1 MKSIDRNMLPVCRKA
16 PLGLKLF
23 LAVLVLSVLGST
35 AARADIIGDTVV
47 IQYLYP
53 NSSTEFGLSATG
65 VVTSTGV
72 TLNLFSNQ
80 SITVFGGDVQ
90 MVGVRDP
97 SSSFVGATFN
107 GVSIQDLTNPSAF
120 TTFSIDPATT
130 IPGFGLSDVSIQG
143 GLLFINYEG
152 LTTPLGSLAQVD
164 FTGSNSTVPEPSTIT
179 LLLLGSGALSTLLRR
194 RGAVR

>member
-1 MKSIDRNMLPVCRKA
+1 MKSIDCNMLPVCRRA
-16 PLGLKLF
+16 RLGLKLF

-53 NSSTEFGLSATG
+53 DSSTQFGLSATG

-72 TLNLFSNQ
+72 TLNLFNEVT
-80 SITVFGGDVQ
+80 ITVFGGDVQ
-90 MVGVRDP
+90 MVGITDP
-97 SSSFVGATFN
+97 STLFLTAAFN
-107 GVSIQDLTNPSAF
+107 GVSVQDLTNPSAF
-120 TTFSIDPATT
+120 TTFSIDPAST
-130 IPGFGLSDVSIQG
+130 IPGFNLSDVSIQG

-164 FTGSNSTVPEPSTIT
+164 FSGGNSPVPEPSTIT
-179 LLLLGSGALSTLLRR
+179 LLFLGSGALSTLLRR

>member
-53 NSSTEFGLSATG
+53 DSSTEFGLSATG

-164 FTGSNSTVPEPSTIT
+164 FTGGNSTVPEPSTIT

>member
-1 MKSIDRNMLPVCRKA
+1 MKSIDRNMLPVCHRA

-53 NSSTEFGLSATG
+53 DSSTQFGLSATG

-72 TLNLFSNQ
+72 TLNLFNEVT
-80 SITVFGGDVQ
+80 ITVFGGDVQ
-90 MVGVRDP
+90 MVGITDP
-97 SSSFVGATFN
+97 STLFLTAAFN

-130 IPGFGLSDVSIQG
+130 IPAFNLSDVSIQG

-164 FTGSNSTVPEPSTIT
+164 FSGGNSPVPEPSTIT

>member
-53 NSSTEFGLSATG
+53 DSSTEFGLSATG

>member
-1 MKSIDRNMLPVCRKA
+1 MKSIDCNMLFVCRRA
-16 PLGLKLF
+16 RLGLKLF

-47 IQYLYP
+47 IQYLFP
-53 NSSTEFGLSATG
+53 NSSTQFGLSATG
-65 VVTSTGV
+65 VVTSTGI
-72 TLNLFSNQ
+72 TLNLFGHQ
-80 SITVFGGDVQ
+80 TVTVFGGDVQ

-97 SSSFVGATFN
+97 SSFFVTAAFN

-130 IPGFGLSDVSIQG
+130 IPGFNLSDVSIQG

-164 FTGSNSTVPEPSTIT
+164 FSGGNSPVPEPSTIT

>member
-47 IQYLYP
+47 IQYLFP
-53 NSSTEFGLSATG
+53 DSSTQFGLSATG

-164 FTGSNSTVPEPSTIT
+164 FTGGNSTVPEPSTIT

>member
-1 MKSIDRNMLPVCRKA
+1 MKSIDRNMLPVCRRA
-16 PLGLKLF
+16 RLGLKLF

-53 NSSTEFGLSATG
+53 DSSTQFGLSATG

-72 TLNLFSNQ
+72 TLNLFNEVT
-80 SITVFGGDVQ
+80 ITVFGGDVQ
-90 MVGVRDP
+90 MVGITDP
-97 SSSFVGATFN
+97 STLFLTAAFN
-107 GVSIQDLTNPSAF
+107 GVSVQDLTNPSAF
-120 TTFSIDPATT
+120 TTFSIDPAST
-130 IPGFGLSDVSIQG
+130 IPGFNLSDVSIQG

-164 FTGSNSTVPEPSTIT
+164 FSGGNSPVPEPSTIT

>member
-1 MKSIDRNMLPVCRKA
+1 MKSIDRNMLPVRRKA

-130 IPGFGLSDVSIQG
+130 IPGFNLSDVSIQG
-143 GLLFINYEG
+143 GLLFINYQG

>member
-1 MKSIDRNMLPVCRKA
+1 MKSIGRNMLPVCRRA

-47 IQYLYP
+47 IQYLFP
-53 NSSTEFGLSATG
+53 DSSTQFGLSATG

-72 TLNLFSNQ
+72 TLNLFGNQ
-80 SITVFGGDVQ
+80 TVTVFGGDVQ
-90 MVGVRDP
+90 MVGI
-97 SSSFVGATFN
+97 SNSFFQTAAFN

-120 TTFSIDPATT
+120 TTFSIDPASN

-152 LTTPLGSLAQVD
+152 LTTPIGSLAQVD
-164 FTGSNSTVPEPSTIT
+164 FSGGNSTVPEPSTIT